1 MEVDLVSGTPGR
13 MWEPLHQPMDIDDSL
28 KGTLEV
34 EEPVSQSATTS
45 VAPGQRMDPLVWARR
60 VMARMELERAAKD
73 MYPDVQNRSHGNRLS
88 VEGLRTSHAQLEF
101 KVRTLL
107 REKEQLQEELLETRE
122 ALARERMQRE
132 EERRQAK
139 EQT

>member
-1 MEVDLVSGTPGR
+1 M
-13 MWEPLHQPMDIDDSL
+13 
-28 KGTLEV
+28 
-34 EEPVSQSATTS
+34 ATGC
-45 VAPGQRMDPLVWARR
+45 PW
-60 VMARMELERAAKD
+60 KD
-73 MYPDVQNRSHGNRLS
+73 C
-88 VEGLRTSHAQLEF
+88 TSHAQLEF